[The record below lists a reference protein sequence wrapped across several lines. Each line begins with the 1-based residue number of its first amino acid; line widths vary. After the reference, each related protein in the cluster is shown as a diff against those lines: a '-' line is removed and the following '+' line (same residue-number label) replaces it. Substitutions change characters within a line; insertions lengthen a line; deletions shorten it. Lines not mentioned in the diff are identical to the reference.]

1 MQLSPDEQKLLL
13 LQIVEQIAKKIVVQ
27 QTKGINRCMLSEK
40 KESRDGRPLTLY
52 TLITEGSNIEAMHS
66 HGHVLDL
73 NRIVCNDIARV
84 LTTYGVEAGRYV
96 SLHLPCSPPML
107 GRVVAAGHVS
117 LTIVQREHCARDQ
130 ERVRRVRD
138 YGGSEAPVTPRGLH
152 DAERSNER
160 IESQWHGWRGMFPVA
175 GDLVRGLDPVPEGC
189 CNVRCCSWNTVNGS
203 VLCRVSS

>member
-96 SLHLPCSPPML
+96 SLHLA
-107 GRVVAAGHVS
+107 V
-117 LTIVQREHCARDQ
+117 LTANAWA
-130 ERVRRVRD
+130 
-138 YGGSEAPVTPRGLH
+138 S
-152 DAERSNER
+152 
-160 IESQWHGWRGMFPVA
+160 
-175 GDLVRGLDPVPEGC
+175 GC
-189 CNVRCCSWNTVNGS
+189 CWARLSDNSAARTLCKRSRTCSAST
-203 VLCRVSS
+203 RTTSSMSTLSC